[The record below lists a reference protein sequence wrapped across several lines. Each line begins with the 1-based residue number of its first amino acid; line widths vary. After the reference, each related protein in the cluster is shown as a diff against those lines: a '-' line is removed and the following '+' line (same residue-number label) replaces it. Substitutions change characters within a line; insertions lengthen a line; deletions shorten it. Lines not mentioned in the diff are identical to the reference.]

1 MKTQYE
7 KPTINV
13 LDIAPCIPLA
23 ASGLDIDAD
32 SKGDF
37 SEDFGRGHRGT
48 WGNLWD
54 ESDM

>member
-37 SEDFGRGHRGT
+37 SEDFGRGHRGA